1 MRAHF
6 GVDGDS
12 EKCVC
17 SHWCALIETFLFTS
31 RGYVTGVVRD
41 PEACVWCGW
50 GMGPHCFFP
59 RVIIKDRDR
68 ARGSWAGM
76 ETLKRFLQLRWKLRS
91 IYSSY
96 SLDQKAF
103 PPLTSDCSS
112 TTPDPTSPNLAG
124 ERLVRRRQEHNDFLS
139 LGPLCAPRC
148 PNPSPYLILPRTLWG
163 GHCLFILL
171 LGKWRFTE
179 VQSHSWRKTM
189 GK

>member
-1 MRAHF
+1 MKESTKLFTMRAHF

-68 ARGSWAGM
+68 ARGS
-76 ETLKRFLQLRWKLRS
+76 
-91 IYSSY
+91 
-96 SLDQKAF
+96 
-103 PPLTSDCSS
+103 
-112 TTPDPTSPNLAG
+112 
-124 ERLVRRRQEHNDFLS
+124 
-139 LGPLCAPRC
+139 
-148 PNPSPYLILPRTLWG
+148 
-163 GHCLFILL
+163 
-171 LGKWRFTE
+171 
-179 VQSHSWRKTM
+179 
-189 GK
+189 